1 MSVAVHPPI
10 AIRALKPADLA
21 DVVAIDAAIAA
32 RPRRNYIERRLAAA
46 VREPALHVQL
56 AAVDDRGLAGYM
68 LARVLDGEFGSDS
81 RVLRL
86 ELLGV
91 RPDVRGHDIGRQLLA
106 ALERWAMRHQ
116 IHELQTAASWND
128 HRMIGWLGATGFEL
142 APAHIVDCAS
152 DTLAWRPERDDA
164 MRPEY
169 ADEAGREIDFSADP
183 PNDYE
188 RAARG
193 QAEVRTMVPEDL
205 GEIVRCDRS
214 ITGRDR
220 SAYIGARLVEA
231 LDDSAVRV
239 SLSARVDDTIVGYLM
254 ARADLGDYGRTEP
267 VALIDTIGI
276 APGYEGRGVG
286 RAMMAQLFSNLG
298 SLGVERVESL
308 VAPSDLRLLGF
319 LYHLG
324 FAPSQRLP
332 FVRQLAG

>member
-1 MSVAVHPPI
+1 
-10 AIRALKPADLA
+10 L
-21 DVVAIDAAIAA
+21 IAA
-32 RPRRNYIERRLAAA
+32 GLVAPRL
-46 VREPALHVQL
+46 REPALHVQL

-142 APAHIVDCAS
+142 APAHIVGCAS

-193 QAEVRTMVPEDL
+193 LAEVR
-205 GEIVRCDRS
+205 
-214 ITGRDR
+214 
-220 SAYIGARLVEA
+220 
-231 LDDSAVRV
+231 
-239 SLSARVDDTIVGYLM
+239 
-254 ARADLGDYGRTEP
+254 
-267 VALIDTIGI
+267 
-276 APGYEGRGVG
+276 
-286 RAMMAQLFSNLG
+286 
-298 SLGVERVESL
+298 
-308 VAPSDLRLLGF
+308 
-319 LYHLG
+319 
-324 FAPSQRLP
+324 
-332 FVRQLAG
+332 

>member
-10 AIRALKPADLA
+10 AIRALKPADLP

-32 RPRRNYIERRLAAA
+32 RPRRSYIERRLAAA

-56 AAVDDRGLAGYM
+56 AATDDAGLAGYM
-68 LARVLDGEFGSDS
+68 LARVLEGEFGSDS
-81 RVLRL
+81 RALRL

-91 RPDVRGHDIGRQLLA
+91 RPDIRGRGTGRQLLA
-106 ALERWAMRHQ
+106 ALERWAVRHG
-116 IHELQTAASWND
+116 IRDLQTAANWND
-128 HRMIGWLGATGFEL
+128 HRMVGWLDATGFDL
-142 APAHIVDCAS
+142 ASAHIVDCAS

-164 MRPEY
+164 MPPEPT
-169 ADEAGREIDFSADP
+169 DDAGREIDFSAGP

-193 QAEVRTMVPEDL
+193 SADVRTMVAEDL
-205 GEIVRCDRS
+205 SEIVRCDRS

-220 SAYIGARLVEA
+220 TAYIGARLVEA

-239 SLSARVDDTIVGYLM
+239 SLTARVDELIVGYLM

-267 VALIDTIGI
+267 VAVIDTIGV
-276 APGYEGRGVG
+276 APGCEGRGVG

-308 VAPSDLRLLGF
+308 VAPSNLRLLGF

-324 FAPSQRLP
+324 FAPSKRLP
-332 FVRQLAG
+332 FVRRLGD